1 MPECVPQDGV
11 GRERLAATRGPAP
24 ATTPRALGGAS
35 IGGLGI
41 AVPLQTV
48 SNLPIAE
55 RLGVSERWIIER
67 TGVTERRV
75 AAPSER
81 LVDYAAEAG
90 GRALAAA
97 GVAAPE
103 IDLVL
108 VATMSHEELTP
119 NAAPLVATRLGADRA
134 GAIDVGAACSGFV
147 SALALA
153 AAQVESGR
161 ARNVLVIGADL
172 MSRMVDPDDRSTAAL
187 FGDGAGAVVV
197 GATEH
202 HDGIGPV
209 VLGADGARG
218 DLVTAGRAEG
228 ILRMK
233 GHDTFRH
240 AVDRLCE
247 ITVEAA
253 AATGRTPDEIDVFA
267 FHQANGR
274 ILTAVRERLGLDP
287 ARVIDCVSRF
297 ANTSAATIP
306 LALAEAHDQ
315 GLLEPGCAVLA
326 AAFGG
331 GLTWGATVIEWGASP
346 PVPSG
351 PDANGGRR

>member
-1 MPECVPQDGV
+1 M
-11 GRERLAATRGPAP
+11 RATRRRRWRASRGDSAANDRAAAP
-24 ATTPRALGGAS
+24 RGAS

-48 SNLPIAE
+48 SNFPIAE
-55 RLGVSERWIIER
+55 RLGVSERWITER

-75 AAPSER
+75 AAASER

-90 GRALAAA
+90 GRALAAT
-97 GVAAPE
+97 GLAAPE

-119 NAAPLVATRLGADRA
+119 NAAPLVATRLGAHRA

-161 ARNVLVIGADL
+161 ARNVLVVGADL
-172 MSRMVDPDDRSTAAL
+172 MTRMIDPDDRSTAAL

-267 FHQANGR
+267 YHQANGR
-274 ILTAVRERLGLDP
+274 IL
-287 ARVIDCVSRF
+287 S
-297 ANTSAATIP
+297 
-306 LALAEAHDQ
+306 
-315 GLLEPGCAVLA
+315 
-326 AAFGG
+326 
-331 GLTWGATVIEWGASP
+331 
-346 PVPSG
+346 SG
-351 PDANGGRR
+351 R